1 MYYRKRY
8 DNYGNP
14 IQSYHMKFTNLVA
27 GHTFYIVDAGKTPD
41 GLWTKCAFCGTL
53 LKYWVAIKRDDGV
66 KVKVGRTCLERA
78 GCKLT
83 KEFEAKMN
91 LPKKKKKPK
100 THDVQK
106 NTKEDG
112 EEETSSIEDD
122 LLKMLDDM

>member
-1 MYYRKRY
+1 MYERQY
-8 DNYGNP
+8 DWRGKP
-14 IQSYHMKFTNLVA
+14 VVSQHMIFTNLVA

-41 GLWTKCAFCGTL
+41 GLWAKCAFCGMR
-53 LKYWVAIKRDDGV
+53 LKYWVAIKREDGIR
-66 KVKVGRTCLERA
+66 VKVGRDCLERA

-83 KEFEAKMN
+83 KEFEDKMD

-122 LLKMLDDM
+122 LLKMLDNI

>member
-1 MYYRKRY
+1 MYYRNRY

-14 IQSYHMKFTNLVA
+14 IQSYHMKFTKLVA

-41 GLWTKCAFCGTL
+41 GLWAKCAFCGQHI
-53 LKYWVAIKRDDGV
+53 KYYIAIKREDGIR
-66 KVKVGRTCLERA
+66 VKVGRICLERA

-83 KEFEAKMN
+83 KEFKDKMD
-91 LPKKKKKPK
+91 LPKKKPK

-122 LLKMLDDM
+122 LLRMLDDI